1 MPGRPRVYLCPNP
14 RCRSTRLVPVGRDR
28 MNKSPTHKGR
38 PQLVLKC
45 KSCGQMVGETTLERA
60 WRRRALNR

>member
-1 MPGRPRVYLCPNP
+1 MPI
-14 RCRSTRLVPVGRDR
+14 GRDR
-28 MNKSPTHKGR
+28 MNRSPTHRGR

-45 KSCGQMVGETTLERA
+45 KACGQMVGETTLERA